1 MPIKFYWGEDDFL
14 MSQEIESLRQSVLD
28 ENWASFNFDKITA
41 DQPDATIQ
49 GLNQAMTPPF
59 GAGNRFV
66 WLVNTTICQ
75 HCSADLLTELERTL
89 PQIPAETILLFTTPN
104 QPDGRLKSTKLLQ
117 KLAEVREFS
126 PIPPW
131 RTEDLIKNV
140 EQLAA
145 KLNVKLT
152 ANAVDRLA
160 ESVGN
165 DTRQLYMELEKLQLY
180 AESGS
185 RSIDETIVSELV
197 QSNTQNSL
205 KLAAA
210 IQAGDIHKALGLLA
224 DLISHNEPGLR
235 IVATLIGQF
244 RTWLW
249 VKLMLDNGERDE
261 RKIAE
266 AAEIANYKR
275 IYFLKKEVA
284 PLRLTALKSSL
295 PLLLEL
301 EAELKRGAN
310 ETATLQTKIIEL
322 CRLFQ
327 SA

>member
-41 DQPDATIQ
+41 DQLDATIQ

-59 GAGNRFV
+59 GAGYRLV

-89 PQIPAETILLFTTPN
+89 PQVPAETILLFTTPN
-104 QPDGRLKSTKLLQ
+104 KPDGRLKSTKLLQ
-117 KLAEVREFS
+117 KLAEVKEFS

-180 AESGS
+180 AESSS
-185 RSIDETIVSELV
+185 RSIDETVVSELV

-210 IQAGDIHKALGLLA
+210 IQTGDIHKALGLIA

-249 VKLMLDNGERDE
+249 VKLMLENGERDE